1 MLVVGLTG
9 GLASG
14 KSFIGR
20 LLAERGCRVVA
31 VEPNAATNP
40 LAARATSEV
49 FCEARRY
56 CGP

>member
-20 LLAERGCRVVA
+20 LLAERGCRVI
-31 VEPNAATNP
+31 
-40 LAARATSEV
+40 RADDLGHEV
-49 FCEARRY
+49 MRPG
-56 CGP
+56 GPA